1 MAPVAFPPALDLTR
15 SRAYPILASPR
26 PHCSTPFHPTRGIPP
41 KPLRTHNAH
50 NKVITSPTTPAI
62 AQEQMNLGNVSPLAA
77 SQNPV
82 DALLGWRSMRR
93 AMRRAGM
100 TEVGSMRGSNMR
112 ASNPRQRGIENANPA
127 GIVGETGMTR
137 IGTKRGGRR
146 GEIGSQAEVGGIIER
161 IRTRTPGILH
171 TVAEM
176 QEAARVQL
184 LDAMELTKV
193 VSAEPVGAGVA
204 AAATDDEAIQTDS
217 PILKEMDRST
227 ALWLNV
233 WDSRANAFRVRV
245 PTVTFL
251 FGLSCVPS
259 FFPVGSLHRSSA
271 HTIAISLPRQR
282 FSFFLPSYFSV
293 SSSPR
298 RHTRCILP
306 LLLGLPVPYH
316 VHFQS
321 SHFQVID
328 LPHQSRCPVLRLC
341 HLPNFPLDYC
351 LLCYTLLS
359 I

>member
-1 MAPVAFPPALDLTR
+1 
-15 SRAYPILASPR
+15 
-26 PHCSTPFHPTRGIPP
+26 
-41 KPLRTHNAH
+41 
-50 NKVITSPTTPAI
+50 
-62 AQEQMNLGNVSPLAA
+62 
-77 SQNPV
+77 
-82 DALLGWRSMRR
+82 
-93 AMRRAGM
+93 M

-127 GIVGETGMTR
+127 GIVGGTGMTR

-271 HTIAISLPRQR
+271 HTIAIPRAAILAVYYLWCDLLLITSQFVAITDTISLPLQ
-282 FSFFLPSYFSV
+282 
-293 SSSPR
+293 
-298 RHTRCILP
+298 
-306 LLLGLPVPYH
+306 LLGLPVPYH

-321 SHFQVID
+321 SLFKLSICLINRAVQIFAYATFRTFHSTTVFYAI
-328 LPHQSRCPVLRLC
+328 RCYLS
-341 HLPNFPLDYC
+341 DG
-351 LLCYTLLS
+351 LLYYTLWD